1 LYLEGLTPSLFLCK
15 IVKNYE
21 EMNKDKLKLIVKNLE
36 LLVSSLKEEIYSDPT
51 SYRYEDSSN
60 KILDY
65 DEVFEDDD

>member
-21 EMNKDKLKLIVKNLE
+21 AMNRDKLKLIVKNLE
-36 LLVSSLKEEIYSDPT
+36 LLVSSLKEEIYSDSKAYNYDDIAP
-51 SYRYEDSSN
+51 Y
-60 KILDY
+60 IGDY